1 MACLDTNG
9 KDPVNKENDET
20 DKRGSNFQWE
30 FLALMREMVSY
41 SRFSRETEPIGV
53 CVCVCGNWFT

>member
-1 MACLDTNG
+1 MMACLDTNG

-30 FLALMREMVSY
+30 FLALMREIVS
-41 SRFSRETEPIGV
+41 
-53 CVCVCGNWFT
+53 